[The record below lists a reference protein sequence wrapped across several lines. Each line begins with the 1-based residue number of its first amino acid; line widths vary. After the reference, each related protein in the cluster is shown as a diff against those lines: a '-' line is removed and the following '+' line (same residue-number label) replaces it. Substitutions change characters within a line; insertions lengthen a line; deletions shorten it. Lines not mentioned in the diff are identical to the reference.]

1 MEKGGSETVVYS
13 IVESVLIF
21 EGIVPYLENK
31 RTQPVLHSIIFD
43 TMTEHCLIIVYFE
56 LPDFICY
63 RSNNQKLRRR
73 R

>member
-1 MEKGGSETVVYS
+1 MVVYW

-21 EGIVPYLENK
+21 EGIAPYLKYK
-31 RTQPVLHSIIFD
+31 RAQPVLHSIIFD
-43 TMTEHCLIIVYFE
+43 TMTEHCLIIVYLE

-63 RSNNQKLRRR
+63 RSNNQQLRRR